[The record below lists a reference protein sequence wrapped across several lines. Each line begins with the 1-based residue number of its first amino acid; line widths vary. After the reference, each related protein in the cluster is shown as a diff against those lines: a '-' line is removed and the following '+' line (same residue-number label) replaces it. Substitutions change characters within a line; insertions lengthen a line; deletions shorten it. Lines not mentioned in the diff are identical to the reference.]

1 MFLNLPFLTCPKQ
14 AFSRFWQQTLV
25 TFQPQSA
32 PNIFE
37 MFSFYFNQGTLPSCS
52 RIFGYFGLSSNR
64 FVCDKMFMRI
74 ITVPQSP
81 GAQPLSRAHT
91 IFNLRSFIHSRSP
104 LSNANFRNLQNRRQ
118 TCLTSRGKYVLV
130 WRISGLFQKVQV
142 T

>member
-52 RIFGYFGLSSNR
+52 RIFGYFGLSSHR

-74 ITVPQSP
+74 ITSKPWNAASQSCP
-81 GAQPLSRAHT
+81 HHFQFEKLHPFS
-91 IFNLRSFIHSRSP
+91 
-104 LSNANFRNLQNRRQ
+104 SNANFRNLQNRRQ